1 MQGNRFFCSFSL
13 LILLLAVAFGH
24 GRAHGGGGFVTT
36 NGTGFVMNGRPFYSN
51 GFNAYWLMYMAS
63 DPAGRSK
70 VSSAF
75 QQASSH
81 GMKVVRTWAFSDGG
95 HKALQC
101 SPGSYDENMFQG
113 LDFVISEARKYGVY
127 LILSLVNNHEDFGGK
142 RQYVRWARDEGRSTG
157 SDDDFFQNDVVKSF
171 YKNHVKTILTR
182 NNTMTGMAYRDDP
195 TIFAWELINEP
206 RCQSDLSGR
215 ILQDWITEMAAYV
228 KSIDSRHLLEVGAEG
243 FYGDSIFGRKQFNP
257 GGCEVGTDFIANNQ
271 IPEIDFA
278 TIHAYPDQWIPGSS
292 EQAQLVF
299 LQHWIQSHIGDA
311 DAVVR
316 KPLVITEF
324 GKSSRLSG
332 YTVRKRDTMYRMV
345 YNSIYASARSG
356 GPCRGGLFWQL
367 LIQGMDGF
375 RDGYEIIFSECP
387 LIENIISRQSRR
399 TSSLISTPYTH
410 QRREHFIQKQQ
421 QGSCK

>member
-1 MQGNRFFCSFSL
+1 
-13 LILLLAVAFGH
+13 
-24 GRAHGGGGFVTT
+24 
-36 NGTGFVMNGRPFYSN
+36 MNGRPFYPN

-63 DPAGRSK
+63 DLAGRSK

-81 GMKVVRTWAFSDGG
+81 GMTVVRTWAFSDGG
-95 HKALQC
+95 HKALQR
-101 SPGSYDENMFQG
+101 SPGSYDESMFKG
-113 LDFVISEARKYGVY
+113 LDFVISEARRYGVY

-142 RQYVRWARDEGRSTG
+142 RQYVQWARDEGRSTG
-157 SDDDFFQNDVVKSF
+157 SDDAFFQNDVVKSF

-195 TIFAWELINEP
+195 IILAWELMNEP

-215 ILQDWITEMAAYV
+215 ILQAWITEMAAYV

-243 FYGDSIFGRKQFNP
+243 FYGDSIFGRKQFINP
-257 GGCEVGTDFIANNQ
+257 GGYEVGTDFIANNQ

-278 TIHAYPDQWIPGSS
+278 TIHAYPDQWIPGPS
-292 EQAQLVF
+292 ELAQLVF

-311 DAVVR
+311 DAVLR

-332 YTVRKRDTMYRMV
+332 DTVRKRDIMYRMV
-345 YNSIYASARSG
+345 YTSIYASARSG

-367 LIQGMDGF
+367 LTQGMDGL
-375 RDGYEIIFSECP
+375 RDGYEIIFSESP
-387 LIENIISRQSRR
+387 LMENIISWHSRR
-399 TSSLISTPYTH
+399 ISSLIIKHPIY
-410 QRREHFIQKQQ
+410 QRREYFIHKQQ
-421 QGSCK
+421 HESSK